1 MQFYWRYGIVI
12 YVCKTVFAVRSKR
25 SCLDLHVMECKPLL
39 LVVFKS
45 YLVITHLII
54 FTRKGWGGQ
63 ESVTFFL
70 VIFDPGVCNFAA
82 LSPISW
88 SVYYTT

>member
-1 MQFYWRYGIVI
+1 MYGIVI
-12 YVCKTVFAVRSKR
+12 YVCKAVLVVRSKR
-25 SCLDLHVMECKPLL
+25 SFLGLHVMKYKPLL

-45 YLVITHLII
+45 CVVITHLII

-70 VIFDPGVCNFAA
+70 VILDPGVFVT
-82 LSPISW
+82 LQL
-88 SVYYTT
+88 